1 MDREILFRF
10 MQCETTPQEELAVLN
25 WLDEDQAN
33 QHEMDR
39 LDEIFNAMVLHAPAP
54 APRRRSVFTLR
65 NVCRF
70 AVSAAAMIALIVGG
84 GYWFSAWRIKDFS
97 SRMLTVC
104 APEGQRI
111 HTVLQDGTQVWLNGN
126 SKMEY
131 PVAFS
136 GQSRCVKI
144 TGEVMF
150 DVAQCPGQPFIV
162 HTYA

>member
-1 MDREILFRF
+1 MEEIKLKNNPLGIKVYA
-10 MQCETTPQEELAVLN
+10 EGKP
-25 WLDEDQAN
+25 
-33 QHEMDR
+33 EMTENEYSLLVSAFADKM
-39 LDEIFNAMVLHAPAP
+39 DEIFNAMVLHAPAP

-136 GQSRCVKI
+136 GQSRCVKKLPPI
-144 TGEVMF
+144 
-150 DVAQCPGQPFIV
+150 
-162 HTYA
+162 